1 MMTGRKTPQPR
12 TPPTWARSPTVL
24 FGAVILAAMTWASV
38 SARDLGGVGLAD
50 ACTSCHGLGG
60 RSHGYI
66 PSIAGVE
73 KTVLL
78 RQLKAFRLQP
88 TQPTQATIMNRI
100 ARAYTDSELE
110 ALADY
115 FSAAPRQ

>member
-1 MMTGRKTPQPR
+1 MTGRKTPQTPR
-12 TPPTWARSPTVL
+12 TWARRPTVL
-24 FGAVILAAMTWASV
+24 FGAVMAAMMCASV
-38 SARDLGGVGLAD
+38 SARDLGGEGLAD

-73 KTVLL
+73 KTALL
-78 RQLKAFRLQP
+78 RQLKAFRS
-88 TQPTQATIMNRI
+88 QPTQATIMNRI

>member
-1 MMTGRKTPQPR
+1 MTGRRTPQGRAPW
-12 TPPTWARSPTVL
+12 TWARSPTIL
-24 FGAVILAAMTWASV
+24 FGAVILAAMTGASV
-38 SARDLGGVGLAD
+38 SARDLGGEGLAD

-78 RQLKAFRLQP
+78 RQLKAFRSQP
-88 TQPTQATIMNRI
+88 KQATIMNRI

>member
-12 TPPTWARSPTVL
+12 TPRTRVRSPTVR

-38 SARDLGGVGLAD
+38 SARDRGGEGLAD

-60 RSHGYI
+60 RSQGYI

-78 RQLKAFRLQP
+78 RQLKAFRSQA
-88 TQPTQATIMNRI
+88 TQATIMNRI

>member
-1 MMTGRKTPQPR
+1 MSGRKTPQTPR
-12 TPPTWARSPTVL
+12 TWARGPTVL
-24 FGAVILAAMTWASV
+24 FGAVMAAMTWASV
-38 SARDLGGVGLAD
+38 SARDLGGEGPAD

-78 RQLKAFRLQP
+78 RQLKAFRS
-88 TQPTQATIMNRI
+88 QPTQATIMNRI
-100 ARAYTDSELE
+100 VRAYTDSELE

>member
-1 MMTGRKTPQPR
+1 VRL
-12 TPPTWARSPTVL
+12 PPWARRPTVL
-24 FGAVILAAMTWASV
+24 FGAVILAAISWTSV
-38 SARDLGGVGLAD
+38 SARDLGGEALAD

-73 KTVLL
+73 KAVLL
-78 RQLKAFRLQP
+78 KQLKAFRSQA
-88 TQPTQATIMNRI
+88 TQATIMNRI
-100 ARAYTDSELE
+100 VRAYTDSELD

-115 FSAAPRQ
+115 FSATPRQ

>member
-1 MMTGRKTPQPR
+1 
-12 TPPTWARSPTVL
+12 
-24 FGAVILAAMTWASV
+24 MTWGSV
-38 SARDLGGVGLAD
+38 SARDLGGEALAD

-73 KTVLL
+73 KAVLL
-78 RQLKAFRLQP
+78 ERLKAFRS
-88 TQPTQATIMNRI
+88 QPTQATIMNRI
-100 ARAYTDSELE
+100 VRAYTDSELD

-115 FSAAPRQ
+115 FSATPRQ